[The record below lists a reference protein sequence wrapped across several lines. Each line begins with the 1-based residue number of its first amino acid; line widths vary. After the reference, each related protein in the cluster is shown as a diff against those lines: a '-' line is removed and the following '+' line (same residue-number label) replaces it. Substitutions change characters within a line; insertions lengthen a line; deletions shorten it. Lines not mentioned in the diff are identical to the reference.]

1 MPYTMRG
8 LFLEACDCRV
18 VCPCWFSEDPDDDA
32 CTGLFVWH
40 IEQGE
45 INWVDVSGCSAAS
58 VSFHTGHRGTG
69 GQQVIIFVDANAS
82 AEQGGVLFQAMSGA
96 LGGPL
101 GELADLADTVTGPV
115 VVPIV
120 YRSDGAS
127 TSVTIG
133 AQVAV
138 DMAPLVGTTQRVTT
152 LADSALARALAPLAE
167 VGKSSRYH
175 VEIAEPEFRVD
186 IGGRSANRGRFAYR
200 STGA

>member
-8 LFLEACDCRV
+8 LFLEACDCKV
-18 VCPCWFSEDPDDDA
+18 VCPCWFGHDPDDGS

-58 VSFHTGHRGTG
+58 VSFHTGHRESG
-69 GQQVIIFVDANAS
+69 GHHVVVFVDATAS
-82 AEQGGVLFQAMSGA
+82 AEQGAVLFQAFSGA

-101 GELADLADTVTGPV
+101 GELAALADDVSGPV
-115 VVPIV
+115 LAPIA
-120 YRSDGAS
+120 YHSDRAT
-127 TSVTIG
+127 TSVTVG
-133 AQVAV
+133 NQVAL
-138 DMAPLVGTTQRVTT
+138 DMSPLVGATNRITT
-152 LADSALARALAPLAE
+152 LADTALARALSPLAE

-175 VEIAEPEFRVD
+175 LEVREPELRVD
-186 IGGRSANRGRFAYR
+186 VGGRSANRGRFAYR